1 MALPEG
7 FSAAEHL
14 QDVILLTQN
23 KIVRTE
29 FKDVGDDDWEK
40 DITTARASLRVAC
53 THEEADSIDMTI
65 LRLWLFFG
73 ILRKAQDFH
82 PAIFGIPSTSFQE
95 TTRYHPQIHLHF
107 EEKYTEA
114 DAGYKPLRSQIS
126 FRLIGETTETLSSAE
141 VLIIANKIKTLFAGA
156 TPFFW
161 KRGKELYSY
170 IDQSKGYYL
179 QILCFNETEAK
190 KVVEQVLD
198 IRGHTPTWK
207 LLNTKTNSEP
217 TTSYPTIP
225 VTKTIL
231 GKSYKQPRRRPVGN
245 VYFRYATLHIHGK
258 PNPVVLV
265 DPDKRYK
272 NAIVN

>member
-1 MALPEG
+1 MPLPEN
-7 FSAAEHL
+7 FSPAEHL

-29 FKDVGDDDWEK
+29 FNDVGDDNWAK
-40 DITTARASLRVAC
+40 DISTPRASLRLAC

-82 PAIFGIPSTSFQE
+82 PAIFGIPSTSYQE
-95 TTRYHPQIHLHF
+95 TTRYYPQIHLYF
-107 EEKYTEA
+107 EEKISEA
-114 DAGYKPLRSQIS
+114 ETGYKPLRSQVS
-126 FRLIGETTETLSSAE
+126 LRLMGETTDTLTSAD
-141 VLIIANKIKTLFAGA
+141 VLVVANKIKTLFA
-156 TPFFW
+156 TTIPFHW

-170 IDQSKGYYL
+170 VDQAKGYYF

-190 KVVEQVLD
+190 KIIEQVLD
-198 IRGHTPTWK
+198 IRNHTPTWK
-207 LLNTKTNSEP
+207 LLNKKQNSEP

-231 GKSYKQPRRRPVGN
+231 GKPYKQPRRRPVGN
-245 VYFRYATLHIHGK
+245 VYFRHATLHIHGK

-265 DPDKRYK
+265 DPGKRYA
-272 NAIVN
+272 NSIVR

>member
-1 MALPEG
+1 MTLPDG

-14 QDVILLTQN
+14 QDVIMKTQN

-29 FKDVGDDDWEK
+29 FSDVGADDWEK
-40 DITTARASLRVAC
+40 DITTPRASLRVAC

-114 DAGYKPLRSQIS
+114 DVGYKPLRSQIS

-231 GKSYKQPRRRPVGN
+231 GKPYKQPRRRPVGN

>member
-1 MALPEG
+1 MPLPEG

-29 FKDVGDDDWEK
+29 FNDVGDDNWVK
-40 DITTARASLRVAC
+40 DISTPRASLRLAC
-53 THEEADSIDMTI
+53 THEEDDSIDMTI

-95 TTRYHPQIHLHF
+95 TTRYYPQIHLYF
-107 EEKYTEA
+107 EEKFSEA
-114 DAGYKPLRSQIS
+114 EIGYKQLRSQVS
-126 FRLIGETTETLSSAE
+126 LRLMGETTDTLSSAD
-141 VLIIANKIKTLFAGA
+141 VLVVANKIKTLFA
-156 TPFFW
+156 TTIPFHW

-170 IDQSKGYYL
+170 IDQSKGYYF

-190 KVVEQVLD
+190 KVIEQVLD

-207 LLNTKTNSEP
+207 LLNTKKNAEP

-231 GKSYKQPRRRPVGN
+231 GKPYKQPRRRPVGN
-245 VYFRYATLHIHGK
+245 VYFTHATLHIHGK

-265 DPDKRYK
+265 DPHKRYT
-272 NAIVN
+272 NSIVR